1 MGGWRLGPKSLTLQ
15 KKSLAPG
22 LPGRV
27 LTCFPETEELGNPGL
42 GGGDFQF
49 RIPPAQGFGKA
60 MLGGLCGCL

>member
-27 LTCFPETEELGNPGL
+27 LTCFPTKEELGNPGP

-49 RIPPAQGFGKA
+49 WIPPAQRFGKA
-60 MLGGLCGCL
+60 MLGGLCGRL